1 MTSDSPDLGEKALSK
16 ITELGIS
23 SQLDEV
29 ENIDVD
35 IRTDPVSLVQGKL
48 DSVSISGQGLVMKQD
63 LRMETL
69 DIKTD
74 AVSIN
79 PLSAVFGNV
88 ELTHPTE
95 AETLII
101 LNEVDINHAFES
113 EFIQDKLKNLP
124 MEIDGQSEVVDIQN
138 VCLNLPGENKF
149 AINAD
154 FLIQGQQEPKKI
166 SVTAIPQICEGG
178 NQISLEIMSA
188 ECTGLSHKIMSVI
201 LSQLTH
207 LLDLRNF
214 DIPGM
219 SLQLGRLE
227 AQDGKLGI
235 HANTQI
241 HQFPSS

>member
-16 ITELGIS
+16 ITEVGIA

-29 ENIDVD
+29 ESIDVD

-74 AVSIN
+74 EVSIN

-88 ELTHPTE
+88 ELTYPTDAE
-95 AETLII
+95 AQIV
-101 LNEVDINHAFES
+101 LNELDINRAFES
-113 EFIQDKLKNLP
+113 SYVQSKLKNLP
-124 MEIDGQSEVVDIQN
+124 MEIDGHSELVDVQN
-138 VCLNLPGENKF
+138 VSVSLPGEKKLL
-149 AINAD
+149 IDAD
-154 FLIQGQQEPKKI
+154 FLIQGQSELKTI
-166 SVTAIPQICEGG
+166 SVESIPQIREDG
-178 NQISLEIMSA
+178 NQISLEILSA
-188 ECTGLSHKIMSVI
+188 ECTGLSNKIMAVI
-201 LSQLTH
+201 LSQLTE

-219 SLQLGRLE
+219 SLQLERLE
-227 AQDGKLGI
+227 AQPSKLVI

>member
-1 MTSDSPDLGEKALSK
+1 MTSDSPDMGEKALSK
-16 ITELGIS
+16 ITELGIT
-23 SQLDEV
+23 SQLDKV

-79 PLSAVFGNV
+79 PLNAVFGNV
-88 ELTHPTE
+88 ELTHPTDAE
-95 AETLII
+95 AQIV
-101 LNEVDINHAFES
+101 LNESDINHAFES
-113 EFIQDKLKNLP
+113 SYIQSKLKNLS
-124 MEIDGQSEVVDIQN
+124 MDIDGQSEVVDIQT
-138 VCLNLPGENKF
+138 VSLNFPGENKF

-154 FLIQGQQEPKKI
+154 FLIQGQSELKKI
-166 SVTAIPQICEGG
+166 AVETIPQVCEGG
-178 NQISLEIMSA
+178 NQISLEILSA
-188 ECTGLSHKIMSVI
+188 ECTGLSNKVMAVI
-201 LSQLTH
+201 LNQLTA

-214 DIPGM
+214 DVPGM
-219 SLQLGRLE
+219 SFQIGRLE
-227 AQDGKLGI
+227 AQDGKLMI

-241 HQFPSS
+241 RKFPSS

>member
-16 ITELGIS
+16 ITELGIAN
-23 SQLDEV
+23 QLDKV

-63 LRMETL
+63 LRMQTL

-74 AVSIN
+74 EVSIN

-88 ELTHPTE
+88 ELTHPTDAE
-95 AETLII
+95 AQIV

-113 EFIQDKLKNLP
+113 SYIQSKLKNLP
-124 MEIDGQSEVVDIQN
+124 MEIDRQSETVDIQN
-138 VCLNLPGENKF
+138 VTLSLPGENKLV
-149 AINAD
+149 INAN
-154 FLIQGQQEPKKI
+154 FLIQGQSELKKI
-166 SVTAIPQICEGG
+166 SVSAIPQVSEAG
-178 NQISLEIMSA
+178 NQISLEILSA
-188 ECTGLSHKIMSVI
+188 ECTGLSNKIMAVI
-201 LSQLTH
+201 LSQLTA

-219 SLQLGRLE
+219 SLQLRRLE
-227 AQDGKLGI
+227 AQEGKLVI

-241 HQFPSS
+241 YEFPSI

>member
-1 MTSDSPDLGEKALSK
+1 MPSDSPDMGEKALSK
-16 ITELGIS
+16 ITELGIA
-23 SQLDEV
+23 SQLDKV

-88 ELTHPTE
+88 ELTHPTDAE
-95 AETLII
+95 AQIV

-113 EFIQDKLKNLP
+113 SYIQGKLKNLP
-124 MEIDGQSEVVDIQN
+124 MEINGQAVLVNIQD
-138 VCLNLPGENKF
+138 VTVNLPGENKLV
-149 AINAD
+149 INAD
-154 FLIQGQQEPKKI
+154 FLIQGQSESKKI
-166 SVTAIPQICEGG
+166 SVAAIPQVCEDG
-178 NQISLEIMSA
+178 NQISLEILSA
-188 ECTGLSHKIMSVI
+188 ECTGLSNKIMAVI
-201 LSQLTH
+201 LSQLT
-207 LLDLRNF
+207 DL
-214 DIPGM
+214 
-219 SLQLGRLE
+219 SLQLGRFD
-227 AQDGKLGI
+227 AQEGKLLI